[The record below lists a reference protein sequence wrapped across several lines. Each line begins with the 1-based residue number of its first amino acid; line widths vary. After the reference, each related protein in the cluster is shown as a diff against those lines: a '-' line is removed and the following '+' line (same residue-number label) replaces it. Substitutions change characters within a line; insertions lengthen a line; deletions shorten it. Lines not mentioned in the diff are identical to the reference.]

1 MPNNQQETLNALT
14 LARMSYFNIPV
25 MRDMLQRAGSFSAI
39 VENHEC
45 IADIIPECPMR
56 LIRQLKDIS
65 QLQRR
70 AEEEMAYNEVHG
82 IKVLTINSSEYP
94 QRLKDCHDAPLV
106 LFYKGN
112 ANLNSKRI
120 VNIIGTRHATSY
132 SDDCIRRFVAD
143 IKELCPE
150 ILIVSGLAYGVDIM
164 AHRHSLENGIP
175 TVGVLAHGLDTLYP
189 SSHRETANRMTECG
203 GLLTEH
209 FTKTNADKVNFVRRN
224 RIVAGMSD
232 ATILVESAAKGGGLI
247 TCQMA
252 GSYNRDVFAFPGR
265 VGDTYSEGCN
275 NIIKSRSA
283 QIILSA
289 ASLVND
295 MGWNNDAQLVT
306 ARQNGIER
314 SLFPNVEGDA
324 KLVTDALQ
332 KNNDQQINS
341 LAAATGLPINKL
353 SATLFELEMGGI
365 VKALAGGTYHLIR

>member
-25 MRDMLQRAGSFSAI
+25 MRDLLQRAGSFSAI

-45 IADIIPECPMR
+45 ITDIIPECPERMS
-56 LIRQLKDIS
+56 RQLKDIS

-70 AEEEMAYNEVHG
+70 AEEEMTYNEAHG
-82 IKVLTINSSEYP
+82 IKVLTINSSDYP
-94 QRLKDCHDAPLV
+94 QRLKECHDAPLV
-106 LFYKGN
+106 LFYKGC

-189 SSHRETANRMTECG
+189 SSHRETANRMTKCG

-353 SATLFELEMGGI
+353 SAMLFELEMGGI